1 MQADLLFALVVT
13 QVKGP
18 QREEVPQPLP
28 ALWGQVRLEAVPAAA
43 AGPGGR
49 MSHDRAETSF
59 LINLCLFVVVSFLV
73 YFHLLLINF
82 RKVCV
87 LQFLSASEDRSPESL
102 GHPPRSTPSV
112 VAPAGRMVVGH
123 SWAPLGPSGQSL
135 LPSWEGD
142 PTENQP
148 RYEGWS
154 NEVLS
159 GGRSG
164 SRRQRAWVCLRDPEV
179 SQKGA
184 LEARPCKRSPRE
196 LMPDRDDQIPPLV
209 RTVTQRQSRLPRELG
224 LILEGAGSGLW
235 DLRQGGTV
243 T

>member
-1 MQADLLFALVVT
+1 MTEQ
-13 QVKGP
+13 K
-18 QREEVPQPLP
+18 P
-28 ALWGQVRLEAVPAAA
+28 AF
-43 AGPGGR
+43 
-49 MSHDRAETSF
+49 S
-59 LINLCLFVVVSFLV
+59 LISVFFVVVSFLV

-102 GHPPRSTPSV
+102 GHLPRSTPSV

-123 SWAPLGPSGQSL
+123 SWARAGAVWSVSD
-135 LPSWEGD
+135 PSWEGY

-164 SRRQRAWVCLRDPEV
+164 SRRQRAWVCLRDPEL

-184 LEARPCKRSPRE
+184 LEARPCEQSPRE